1 MMNTLIFLV
10 KTGMTDNDLTEKQK
24 TAISD
29 LNLQIGAVRGI
40 QVFIVCLALYEYYT
54 DVRGAGGVIMAG
66 IIAAYM
72 QLYVMPGLPDFLK
85 DRDD

>member
-1 MMNTLIFLV
+1 MDKKEF
-10 KTGMTDNDLTEKQK
+10 TEKQK
-24 TAISD
+24 TVIAD
-29 LNLQIGAVRGI
+29 LNLQIGAIRGI

-54 DVRGAGGVIMAG
+54 DARGAGGVIMAG

-72 QLYVMPGLPDFLK
+72 QLYAMPGLPDFLK